1 MSLKKKDK
9 KVQILIIGK
18 NSFIAKKYLEY
29 SKFKKQIT
37 SISHKEIKDIDYKKF
52 THLINFS
59 YDLKIKTHK
68 YNNTNLIDKKIC
80 KLIDNKNLIYIYP
93 SSRAVLKINK
103 SREHYG
109 KNKLIIEK
117 LIKQYRK
124 RKYLILRISNALDF
138 NLDGQNL
145 FISQLLNTLKK
156 HKHITLDLHKDTYKD
171 FIPLYFFSKCLDSLI
186 EINKTGTFNT
196 SSGIKTSIDEIAN
209 AIVKGYGKGKIIYLD
224 KLYRDSFVL
233 NNSKLKKTVNLS
245 ISKKE
250 ILDYCYLIGK
260 KLKKYA

>member
-1 MSLKKKDK
+1 MSLKKRNI
-9 KVQILIIGK
+9 QILIIGK

-37 SISHKEIKDIDYKKF
+37 SISHKEIRDIDYKKF

-59 YDLKIKTHK
+59 YDLKIKTQK
-68 YNNTNLIDKKIC
+68 YNKTNLIDKKIC
-80 KLIDNKNLIYIYP
+80 ELIDNKNLIYIYP
-93 SSRAVLKINK
+93 SSRAVLKIDK
-103 SREHYG
+103 SREYYG

-124 RKYLILRISNALDF
+124 SKYLILRISNALDF
-138 NLDGQNL
+138 DLNGRNL
-145 FISQLLNTLKK
+145 FISQLLSTLKK
-156 HKHITLDLHKDTYKD
+156 YNYIKLDLHRDTYKD

-196 SSGIKTSIDEIAN
+196 SSGVKTRIGELTN
-209 AIVKGYGKGKIIYLD
+209 EIVKGYGKGKIIYLS